1 MLLRWRL
8 TLLFSF
14 FIGALVTAVLIL
26 DSLHASY
33 ERDRLTAIAS
43 RGQLDLWNTLAR
55 AEEAQV
61 VALARSLASAIAT
74 GAPGIDPRTVRRISA
89 EIIDD
94 EDKTPFVE
102 IVDRDGSLA
111 FSNTPTFRYRQLFGS
126 GAIASLN
133 ASSDRVITGF
143 RQARPD
149 TFVTAALVPLEID
162 GAWAGAVGIGVP
174 ADGVLDEFA
183 DITEEA
189 SFLLSRRGRLVN
201 ATDPELW
208 QATQPQLAV
217 EGDSH
222 EFADADDRIYFAV
235 ASPLAD
241 LVSGIAGTL
250 VTMRDVTTIMGPER
264 RVYRLGL
271 LGLAIGLT
279 ALIIAVSVGL
289 WVLFRPLEDA
299 TSALSALARGETDR
313 VAEPD
318 GVGEVRV
325 LSQNVSAFRRSL
337 IRLSEQDARIE
348 RQRRRQERVI
358 RRQLQNLATTLD
370 DDGRTAVEQDL
381 AKAFAGNEVD
391 DDANLTMLADILSGL
406 SSRITTQHVRLTELI
421 EELKDSIVTRARLAG
436 LEQELEIARSLQ
448 QSFLPNPLPPMD
460 DVAVAGLMEPAKEV
474 GGDFFDYF
482 MIDEHRLAVVVADV
496 SGKGVPAALFMAITR
511 TLIKA
516 TVQDRRNPADA
527 LDAVNGFLVADNE
540 QMMFV
545 TLFLGVLDRTD
556 GTFTYVNAG
565 HNPPVR
571 VGGGEA
577 TLLPSTG
584 DLMLGVVEDASFH
597 QSTLRLKPGERL
609 VLYTDGVTE
618 AFNPMSEA
626 FGEER
631 LLLVLSANGNQDAET
646 LAETVRDSVLRFEAG
661 AERADDL
668 TCAVLSY
675 RGMPVTAAADQRSQV
690 PSQSS
695 PGVSAA

>member
-8 TLLFSF
+8 TLLFAVVM
-14 FIGALVTAVLIL
+14 GVLMTVVLIL
-26 DSLHASY
+26 DGLHAGY
-33 ERDRLTAIAS
+33 ERDRLTTIAS
-43 RGQLDLWNTLAR
+43 SGQLDLWNTLAD
-55 AEEAQV
+55 AEETKV
-61 VALARSLASAIAT
+61 TALAISLSRAIAN
-74 GAPGIDPRTVRRISA
+74 GAPSIDARALRQITAEVIST
-89 EIIDD
+89 ED
-94 EDKTPFVE
+94 ETPFVE
-102 IVDRDGSLA
+102 VLNPNGSLA
-111 FSNTPTFRYRQLFGS
+111 FSNTPTFRYRQLFGTGALASLNLSRS
-126 GAIASLN
+126 GAISGL
-133 ASSDRVITGF
+133 

-149 TFVTAALVPLEID
+149 TFVIAALVPLEI
-162 GAWAGAVGIGVP
+162 GGVRAGAVGIGMP
-174 ADGVLDEFA
+174 ADEIVETFA

-189 SFLLSRRGRLVN
+189 SFLLSRRGRVVN
-201 ATDPELW
+201 ATDPDLW
-208 QATQPQLAV
+208 DATNPDLAI
-217 EGDSH
+217 EGESY
-222 EFADADDRIYFAV
+222 EFVKSGNQIYFAV
-235 ASPLAD
+235 ASPLPD
-241 LVSGIAGTL
+241 LVSGVAGTL
-250 VTMRDVTTIMGPER
+250 VTMRNVTSVMGPER
-264 RVYRLGL
+264 RVYELGL
-271 LGLAIGLT
+271 MGLSIGLT
-279 ALIIAVSVGL
+279 LLIIAVAFGL
-289 WVLFRPLEDA
+289 RVLFRPLEDA
-299 TSALSALARGETDR
+299 TYALDALARGETDR

-337 IRLSEQDARIE
+337 MRLSEQDARIE

-370 DDGRTAVEQDL
+370 DEGRKAVEQDL
-381 AKAFAGNEVD
+381 AKAFSGNEVD
-391 DDANLTMLADILSGL
+391 DDANLAMLADILSGL
-406 SSRITTQHVRLTELI
+406 SSRITTQHVQLTKLI

-448 QSFLPNPLPPMD
+448 QSFLPNPLPAMD
-460 DVAVAGLMEPAKEV
+460 DVAVAGLMEAAKEV

-482 MIDEHRLAVVVADV
+482 MIDEHRIAVVVADV
-496 SGKGVPAALFMAITR
+496 SGKGIPAALFMAITR

-516 TVQDRRNPADA
+516 TVQDRRSPADA
-527 LDAVNGFLVADNE
+527 LGAVNGFLVADND

-545 TLFLGVLDRTD
+545 TLFLGVLDRND

-571 VGGGEA
+571 VCDGAA
-577 TLLPSTG
+577 TLLPGTG
-584 DLMLGVVEDASFH
+584 DLMLGVMEDATFH
-597 QSTLRLKPGERL
+597 QTTLQMKPGERL

-631 LLLVLSANGNQDAET
+631 LLLVLSANSTQDAKT

-661 AERADDL
+661 ADRADDL

-675 RGMPVTAAADQRSQV
+675 RAVPADPDQRSHV